1 MKKAK
6 WALVVLAAVA
16 VAAFLLLRKPP
27 TDKQLIEQ
35 LILRLEEA
43 IEKKQFTR
51 IMACIGED
59 YEDETGLTRRDLMRL
74 AFRYVRDRGWA
85 DVLLS
90 DVQIEVQDRA
100 AVANMYAEV
109 SYTEESMESNP
120 FSGEVTVFFR
130 KRGSR
135 WFIVKSEGWQT
146 TVGTPLE

>member
-43 IEKKQFTR
+43 IEKKQFAR

>member
-1 MKKAK
+1 
-6 WALVVLAAVA
+6 LVVALLAVAA

-27 TDKQLIEQ
+27 SDKELIER
-35 LILRLEEA
+35 LILRLEEG
-43 IEKKQFTR
+43 IEKKQFPR
-51 IMACIGED
+51 IMACIGKE
-59 YEDETGLTRRDLMRL
+59 YADESGLTRRDLMRL

-90 DVQIEVQDRA
+90 DVKIDVQDRA

-109 SYTEESMESNP
+109 TYTGEDMESKP

-135 WFIVKSEGWQT
+135 WFIVKSEGWQS
-146 TVGTPLE
+146 TVGTPLD